1 MWVLGYKEGWVPK
14 NWCFQIVVLEKIL
27 KSPLDCKKI
36 KPVSPIGNQPWIFTE
51 GLMLK
56 LKLQILCL
64 PDAKCQLIGKDRDAG
79 KDWRQEEKEAT
90 EDEMVGWHH
99 WLNGHEFEQNPGD
112 GEGQGGLV
120 SCSPWG
126 HKELTQLSDWTEQQ
140 QPYFFLVFLLLVF
153 LLNSVL
159 HSVNT
164 DWTSSCLSS
173 QFSSSFSKY
182 WLNT

>member
-1 MWVLGYKEGWVPK
+1 MKLMLAPWKESYDLDSILKAETSLCQQKSIQLKQCFSSSHIWMWVLGYKEGWVPK

-27 KSPLDCKKI
+27 ESRLDCKKI
-36 KPVSPIGNQPWIFTE
+36 KPVSPKGNQPWIFTE

-64 PDAKCQLIGKDRDAG
+64 PDAKCQLIGKDHDAG

-90 EDEMVGWHH
+90 EDEMVGWHY

-126 HKELTQLSDWTEQQ
+126 HKESTQLSD
-140 QPYFFLVFLLLVF
+140 
-153 LLNSVL
+153 
-159 HSVNT
+159 
-164 DWTSSCLSS
+164 
-173 QFSSSFSKY
+173 
-182 WLNT
+182 